1 VFTEKPFYNEA
12 VHLMKGYKPI
22 VEQLVEPLQPLKID
36 TSNKF
41 NTLSLLGAQLQIPV
55 RGAQRSG
62 ILFCYATRDSL
73 DEDWH
78 VDRLEFKSNSQPNRY
93 LFYDRSLRRVPLPSD
108 IELAEYTKKLA
119 AGQSLDVKK
128 LSEPSKAP
136 VVPLQAATK

>member
-1 VFTEKPFYNEA
+1 
-12 VHLMKGYKPI
+12 
-22 VEQLVEPLQPLKID
+22 
-36 TSNKF
+36 
-41 NTLSLLGAQLQIPV
+41 
-55 RGAQRSG
+55 
-62 ILFCYATRDSL
+62 
-73 DEDWH
+73 WH